1 MFCEK
6 CGKEII
12 ENSALCS
19 ECMQNENNAEPSEN
33 ETAIDNVTESVVN
46 EPVETPKDEVVEES
60 SDFEEEKLPKRMKE
74 KKKRRVIAHI
84 GATLLLI
91 LFAFLLIATTC
102 LMVVRDAASPD
113 TIKEMIN
120 NIDLNDIKIDD
131 LADKEILEEHGLICN
146 SDNLFDI
153 IYDNIDQSELPYPIS
168 KEDFR
173 AIIENEQ
180 FREYFG
186 EIFGVS
192 IEMLTSGDSSDVVT
206 SDDIVEYLASN
217 REEFSLILGYDLTDE
232 RLENLKQTLDND
244 YGKVFEAIGNKKLDS
259 LMGEDV
265 ANAINFIFAD
275 WLFVVL
281 ILSDIIVC
289 GLVFLVLRSVSS
301 SVKYCSITMI
311 VIGVIFLCASIAVLN
326 GLLSVLVG
334 GPLMY
339 VLNQLIS
346 VVLWETIVISIVLIV
361 IGICAPIAVEIISR
375 YKKRHVI

>member
-1 MFCEK
+1 M
-6 CGKEII
+6 
-12 ENSALCS
+12 LCQS
-19 ECMQNENNAEPSEN
+19 PAP
-33 ETAIDNVTESVVN
+33 
-46 EPVETPKDEVVEES
+46 
-60 SDFEEEKLPKRMKE
+60 LPQDSTM
-74 KKKRRVIAHI
+74 
-84 GATLLLI
+84 
-91 LFAFLLIATTC
+91 
-102 LMVVRDAASPD
+102 
-113 TIKEMIN
+113 
-120 NIDLNDIKIDD
+120 
-131 LADKEILEEHGLICN
+131 
-146 SDNLFDI
+146 
-153 IYDNIDQSELPYPIS
+153 DQSELPYPIS

-289 GLVFLVLRSVSS
+289 GLIFLVLRSVSS

-311 VIGVIFLCASIAVLN
+311 VVGVIFLCASIAVLN
-326 GLLSVLVG
+326 GILSVLVG

-361 IGICAPIAVEIISR
+361 IGIIAVVGVVVLAIL
-375 YKKRHVI
+375 KKKKLF